1 MLGAVLGFL
10 GKFSIKQYIYAGIAA
25 LALTLALKSVNII
38 QAHFAKVDNLR
49 QAKTELTIQKASLE
63 IEKKSNEITITALET
78 AIETQA
84 EAMGIITGE
93 FSEAREEAEKQK
105 RVLDSSRLRRLA
117 AARAAQIENLSNE
130 ATNQR
135 LTEIEGIINEDF

>member
-1 MLGAVLGFL
+1 MLGTVLGFL
-10 GKFSIKQYIYAGIAA
+10 GKFSIKQYIYAGLAA
-25 LALTLALKSVNII
+25 LALTLALKGFNAVQS
-38 QAHFAKVDNLR
+38 HFAKVENLR
-49 QAKTELTIQKASLE
+49 QANIELTIQKAALE
-63 IEKKSNEITITALET
+63 IEKKSNEIVRNALQMT
-78 AIETQA
+78 IETQA

-105 RVLDSSRLRRLA
+105 RVLDSSRLRRIA
-117 AARAAQIENLSNE
+117 AARASQIENLSNE